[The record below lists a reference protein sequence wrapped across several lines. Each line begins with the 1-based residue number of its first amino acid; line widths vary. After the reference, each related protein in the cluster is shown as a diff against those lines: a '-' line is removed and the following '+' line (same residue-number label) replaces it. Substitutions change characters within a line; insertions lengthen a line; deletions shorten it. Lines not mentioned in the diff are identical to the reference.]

1 MSPDFRATSPRCF
14 RTASKF
20 YTLLKSITAIS
31 VIYYCSVCLFV
42 CLFCSYNARELGV
55 YCAKRILAAHVDP
68 NSSIVQYGFLQN
80 KDEPHVCVPA
90 AASGKLPTLN
100 QMKSVSMELPGGLF
114 YFCSRVADMPEET
127 VPMITKDPSVGSVF
141 LLRVDS
147 LGIVVEI
154 LYVGQEMV
162 EARNLSRLVGWHEA
176 FLNSAQFAFNSG
188 IVSDWVSFFRGSWAS
203 ANYHDK
209 FAEFA
214 VGLRKTL
221 ESDPFLFNILDVVFD
236 TAENS
241 SDDQLVAGRR
251 RELIGDRC
259 ELLTENTK
267 HGLENATLEFL
278 KKHKQI
284 LNQFFLPVSKSHERG
299 EKAARK

>member
-1 MSPDFRATSPRCF
+1 M
-14 RTASKF
+14 
-20 YTLLKSITAIS
+20 
-31 VIYYCSVCLFV
+31 
-42 CLFCSYNARELGV
+42 
-55 YCAKRILAAHVDP
+55 DP

-114 YFCSRVADMPEET
+114 YFRSRVADMPEET

-188 IVSDWVSFFRGSWAS
+188 IVS
-203 ANYHDK
+203 
-209 FAEFA
+209 A
-214 VGLRKTL
+214 VGPVQITTINLPNLLSVFGKHWNRIHFCSIFWTWFSTL
-221 ESDPFLFNILDVVFD
+221 
-236 TAENS
+236 
-241 SDDQLVAGRR
+241 
-251 RELIGDRC
+251 
-259 ELLTENTK
+259 
-267 HGLENATLEFL
+267 L
-278 KKHKQI
+278 KI
-284 LNQFFLPVSKSHERG
+284 
-299 EKAARK
+299 AAMINW